1 MKAISVAILE
11 IRQKEIVFRNSA
23 ALNHF
28 QGTWTTG
35 HELEMMIIIQQQ
47 IIIVT
52 KYYNGVSHI
61 NF

>member
-23 ALNHF
+23 ALSHF